1 MKLLHVIL
9 ERPIIWSIHP
19 NDSDLF
25 ELNCLP
31 GWKLV
36 NPLLN
41 NKISDDCSNPISE
54 SGSKVTFIVDENIL
68 LYSTH
73 FYLAMKDNA
82 HFEWTI
88 ESSLGWEKKLFMLV
102 KHFRYT
108 SKQFSISPKNTS
120 FGPVDIKELPVLD
133 YPNKVEEVF
142 VQAWHIHNAIDK
154 NGIEFVSKQS
164 LTEPPPQFDSMLLD
178 AIEAL
183 THEDYQTTVLF
194 SAIAMENLIRI
205 KSESIKDHNSFATL
219 LEKASLTIMG
229 KSLSVDNKKLYDAAC
244 EIYKK
249 RNQIVHRGSI
259 PNKEHTRLSGIR
271 DAITAV
277 KVATQLVEWFGEV
290 GGYRFPFD
298 DANGPVLCYNAKYEN
313 TKDAL

>member
-120 FGPVDIKELPVLD
+120 FGPVDIK
-133 YPNKVEEVF
+133 
-142 VQAWHIHNAIDK
+142 
-154 NGIEFVSKQS
+154 
-164 LTEPPPQFDSMLLD
+164 
-178 AIEAL
+178 
-183 THEDYQTTVLF
+183 
-194 SAIAMENLIRI
+194 
-205 KSESIKDHNSFATL
+205 
-219 LEKASLTIMG
+219 
-229 KSLSVDNKKLYDAAC
+229 
-244 EIYKK
+244 
-249 RNQIVHRGSI
+249 
-259 PNKEHTRLSGIR
+259 
-271 DAITAV
+271 
-277 KVATQLVEWFGEV
+277 
-290 GGYRFPFD
+290 
-298 DANGPVLCYNAKYEN
+298 
-313 TKDAL
+313 